1 MIGECGSGA
10 GLGELLLPAHCECT
24 AQAVVVP
31 RRLEQLQT
39 LWFTYGKATGSVPLQ
54 AWRTCSE
61 PPADH
66 TTCCLRN
73 TSSSPAMPTPPPPHT
88 QEDRTRMGQDGT
100 RGPVPEPQSSRG
112 WAEEGGTGSQRAPDC
127 NRVGDLSRCPSWA
140 AKTCPQIPVLR
151 GQQTTWGLESLGNVA
166 SAWRLA
172 AATVF

>member
-1 MIGECGSGA
+1 MQVWGSSFCLLTVSALRRLSWSPDVWSSCKHCGSRTGKPQA
-10 GLGELLLPAHCECT
+10 QSLCRHGGPAQSPPQT
-24 AQAVVVP
+24 TP
-31 RRLEQLQT
+31 RAAFGTR
-39 LWFTYGKATGSVPLQ
+39 A
-54 AWRTCSE
+54 
-61 PPADH
+61 PA
-66 TTCCLRN
+66 L
-73 TSSSPAMPTPPPPHT
+73 AMPTPPPPHT

-112 WAEEGGTGSQRAPDC
+112 WAEEGGAGSQRAPDC

-140 AKTCPQIPVLR
+140 AKTCPQTPVLR